1 MKNVA
6 LLFVLVLAGLIVS
19 CSSGSSTPAPTLTS
33 ITVSTQTPSVAAGL
47 TAQFTATGTY
57 SNNTTQNLTATA
69 TWSSSNTSVA
79 TVAAG
84 GLAKGLVANANPIT
98 ITATVGTVSGT
109 GSLTVTAATLQ
120 SIAVTPANDTV
131 PLGTITAFTATGTYS
146 DNSTQNLTAAATWMS
161 SNPTQASITSP
172 GGVVTAL
179 ALTNTA
185 ITITATSVGVSGNTG
200 LTVAN
205 ATLTSIVI
213 PSGPQNTVTIAN
225 STSYQFAAYGLYND
239 GSKRNLTTKVT
250 WASSNQA
257 AATIGAANGRAQ
269 AVGANQSTSISATLG
284 SVTGMATLVVS
295 TATIQSIAV
304 GPSGASIA
312 PLTTQTFS
320 AIGTFSDNSTQNIS
334 QDVDWVSNNSTVA
347 TISNAAGTIGVAT
360 AVAPGGAT
368 ATISA
373 AFGGTTG
380 TASLF
385 VSTAKLNTITVS
397 PATATLAVNAN
408 LALQSTG
415 NFSDGTTQSITS
427 VVTCTSSD
435 TTIATVSGNIVTGE
449 SISATPA
456 TITCSLGGVNG
467 TASITVEGFTA
478 IAITAPNNGNVAEDT
493 SIALTATGTLTDGT
507 TQNITSSV
515 LWTSSNP
522 SLATM
527 SNSSG
532 SYGWANG
539 IAPGTVTVIAA
550 FGGQVGVTS
559 LNVTDATLT
568 SITITPKNP
577 SVGLGARQQFS
588 AQGSFSDQSTED
600 LTQQVTWTASD
611 QAVAIINS
619 TGLALTTG
627 IGSTSIGATLNE
639 VTATPATLTVDCGAN
654 CAMPER

>member
-6 LLFVLVLAGLIVS
+6 LPFALVLAGLLAA
-19 CSSGSSTPAPTLTS
+19 CSSSSSTPAPTLTS
-33 ITVSTQTPSVAAGL
+33 ITVTTQTPSVAAGL
-47 TAQFTATGTY
+47 TSQFTATGNY
-57 SNNTTQNLTATA
+57 SNNTTQDLTATA

-84 GLAKGLVANANPIT
+84 GLAKGVAANANPVT

-109 GSLTVTAATLQ
+109 GSLTVTAAILQ

-131 PLGTITAFTATGTYS
+131 PIGTITPFTATGTYS
-146 DNSTQNLTAAATWMS
+146 DNSTQDLTSTATWSS
-161 SNPTQASITSP
+161 SNTAQASITSP

-179 ALTNTA
+179 ALTSTA
-185 ITITATSVGVSGNTG
+185 ITITATSGTVSGNTG
-200 LTVAN
+200 LTVAT

-225 STSYQFAAYGLYND
+225 GTSYQFTAYGLYND

-250 WASSNQA
+250 WASANPN
-257 AATIGAANGRAQ
+257 AATIGAGTGRAQ
-269 AVGANQSTSISATLG
+269 AVGAGLSTSITATLG
-284 SVTGMATLVVS
+284 SVSGMTTLVVS

-304 GPSGASIA
+304 GPTNVQIA
-312 PLTTQTFS
+312 PLTDQTFT
-320 AIGTFSDNSTQNIS
+320 AIGTFSDNTTQNIS
-334 QDVDWVSNNSTVA
+334 QDVMWSSNNPVA
-347 TISNAAGTIGVAT
+347 TISNTAGSIGVAT
-360 AVAPGGAT
+360 AVSPGGAT

-373 AFGGTTG
+373 TFGATTG
-380 TASLF
+380 TAQLI
-385 VSTAKLNTITVS
+385 VSTATLNTITVT
-397 PATATLAVNAN
+397 PATATLALEAN

-415 NFSDGTTQSITS
+415 NFSDGTSQPITT
-427 VVTCTSSD
+427 VATCVSSD
-435 TTIATVSGNIVTGE
+435 TTIATVNENIVTGE
-449 SISATPA
+449 SISANPV
-456 TITCSLGGVNG
+456 TIKCSLGGVHG
-467 TASITVEGFTA
+467 TASVTVEGFTA

-532 SYGWANG
+532 TYGWANG

-550 FGGQVGVTS
+550 FGGQVGVAS

-568 SITITPKNP
+568 TITITPANP
-577 SVGLGARQQFS
+577 SVNLGTRQQFS
-588 AQGSFSDQSTED
+588 AKGTFSDLSTEE
-600 LTQQVTWTASD
+600 LTQQVTWTSSE

-619 TGLALTTG
+619 AGLALTTG
-627 IGSTSIGATLNE
+627 KGSTSIGATLNG
-639 VTATPATLTVDCGAN
+639 VTATSATLTVN
-654 CAMPER
+654 

>member
-6 LLFVLVLAGLIVS
+6 LLFALVLAGLLAA
-19 CSSGSSTPAPTLTS
+19 CSSGSSAPTLTS

-47 TAQFTATGTY
+47 TSQFTATGNY

-69 TWSSSNTSVA
+69 TWSSSSTSVA

-84 GLAKGLVANANPIT
+84 GLAKGLVANANPVT
-98 ITATVGTVSGT
+98 ITATVGTVSGA
-109 GSLTVTAATLQ
+109 GSLTVTAAILQ

-146 DNSTQNLTAAATWMS
+146 DNSTQNLTSTATWMS
-161 SNPTQASITSP
+161 SSPTQASIDSP

-269 AVGANQSTSISATLG
+269 AVGADQSTSISATLG
-284 SVTGMATLVVS
+284 SMTGMATLAVS

-304 GPSGASIA
+304 GPSGVSIA
-312 PLTTQTFS
+312 PLTTQTFT

-334 QDVDWVSNNSTVA
+334 QDVMWASNNPVA
-347 TISNAAGTIGVAT
+347 TISNTAGTKGVAT
-360 AVAPGGAT
+360 AVLPGGAT

-380 TASLF
+380 TANLT
-385 VSTAKLNTITVS
+385 VSTATLNTITVS

-415 NFSDGTTQSITS
+415 NFSNGPQPITS
-427 VVTCTSSD
+427 DVTCTSSD

-539 IAPGTVTVIAA
+539 IA
-550 FGGQVGVTS
+550 
-559 LNVTDATLT
+559 
-568 SITITPKNP
+568 
-577 SVGLGARQQFS
+577 
-588 AQGSFSDQSTED
+588 
-600 LTQQVTWTASD
+600 
-611 QAVAIINS
+611 
-619 TGLALTTG
+619 
-627 IGSTSIGATLNE
+627 
-639 VTATPATLTVDCGAN
+639 
-654 CAMPER
+654 

>member
-6 LLFVLVLAGLIVS
+6 LLFALVLAGLLAA
-19 CSSGSSTPAPTLTS
+19 CSSGSSAPTLTS

-47 TAQFTATGTY
+47 TSQFTATGNY

-69 TWSSSNTSVA
+69 TWSSSSTSVA

-84 GLAKGLVANANPIT
+84 GLAKGLVANANPVT
-98 ITATVGTVSGT
+98 ITATVGTVSGA
-109 GSLTVTAATLQ
+109 GSLTVTAAILQ

-146 DNSTQNLTAAATWMS
+146 DNSTQNLTSTATWMS
-161 SNPTQASITSP
+161 SSPTQASIDSP

-225 STSYQFAAYGLYND
+225 NTSYQFAAYGLYND

-257 AATIGAANGRAQ
+257 AATIGPANGRAQ
-269 AVGANQSTSISATLG
+269 AVGADQSTSISATLG
-284 SVTGMATLVVS
+284 SMTGMATLAVS

-304 GPSGASIA
+304 GPSGVSIA
-312 PLTTQTFS
+312 PLTTQTFT

-334 QDVDWVSNNSTVA
+334 QDVMWASNNPVA
-347 TISNAAGTIGVAT
+347 TISNTAGTKGVAT
-360 AVAPGGAT
+360 AVLPGGAT

-380 TASLF
+380 TANLT
-385 VSTAKLNTITVS
+385 VSTATLNTITVS

-415 NFSDGTTQSITS
+415 NFSNGPQPITS
-427 VVTCTSSD
+427 DVTCTSSD

-478 IAITAPNNGNVAEDT
+478 IAITAPNSGNVAEDT

-527 SNSSG
+527 SNSLG

-550 FGGQVGVTS
+550 FGGLVGVAS

-568 SITITPKNP
+568 SITITPATQ
-577 SVGLGARQQFS
+577 SVGLGERQQFS
-588 AQGSFSDQSTED
+588 AQGSFSDLSTEN
-600 LTQQVTWTASD
+600 LTQQVTWTSSD

-639 VTATPATLTVDCGAN
+639 FTATPATLTVGCGAK
-654 CAMPER
+654 CTMPER

>member
-6 LLFVLVLAGLIVS
+6 LLFALVLAGLLAA
-19 CSSGSSTPAPTLTS
+19 CSSGSSAPAPTLTS

-47 TAQFTATGTY
+47 TSQFTATGNY

-84 GLAKGLVANANPIT
+84 GLAKGLVANATPVT
-98 ITATVGTVSGT
+98 ISATVGTVSGT
-109 GSLTVTAATLQ
+109 GSLTVTAAILQ

-146 DNSTQNLTAAATWMS
+146 DNSTQNLTSTATWMS
-161 SNPTQASITSP
+161 SSPTQASITSP

-179 ALTNTA
+179 ALANTA
-185 ITITATSVGVSGNTG
+185 ITITATSSGISGNTG

-225 STSYQFAAYGLYND
+225 NTSYQFAAYGLYND

-257 AATIGAANGRAQ
+257 AATIGTANGRAQ

-284 SVTGMATLVVS
+284 SVSGMATLVVS

-312 PLTTQTFS
+312 PLTTQTFT

-334 QDVDWVSNNSTVA
+334 QDVTWDSNNSVA
-347 TISNAAGTIGVAT
+347 TISNTAGTIGVAT
-360 AVAPGGAT
+360 AVLPGGAT
-368 ATISA
+368 AIISA

-380 TASLF
+380 TADLT
-385 VSTAKLNTITVS
+385 VSTATLNTITVS

-415 NFSDGTTQSITS
+415 NFSDGSSQPITS
-427 VVTCTSSD
+427 VVTCASSD
-435 TTIATVSGNIVTGE
+435 TTIATVSGNIVTGD
-449 SISATPA
+449 SISETPA
-456 TITCSLGGVNG
+456 TITCSLGEVNG

-478 IAITAPNNGNVAEDT
+478 IAITPNNGNVAEDT

-527 SNSSG
+527 SNSLG

-550 FGGQVGVTS
+550 FGGQVGVAS
-559 LNVTDATLT
+559 LNVTDATLR
-568 SITITPKNP
+568 SITVTPANK

-588 AQGSFSDQSTED
+588 AQGSFSDLSTED
-600 LTQQVTWTASD
+600 LTQQVTWTSSD

-627 IGSTSIGATLNE
+627 RGSTSIGATLNE
-639 VTATPATLTVDCGAN
+639 VTATPATLTVDCGAK
-654 CAMPER
+654 CTMPER

>member
-84 GLAKGLVANANPIT
+84 GLAKGLVANANPVT

-146 DNSTQNLTAAATWMS
+146 DNSTQNLTSTATWMS

-185 ITITATSVGVSGNTG
+185 ITITATSSGVSGNTG

-225 STSYQFAAYGLYND
+225 NTTYQFAAYGLYND
-239 GSKRNLTTKVT
+239 GSKRNLTTKVA
-250 WASSNQA
+250 WASSNPNV
-257 AATIGAANGRAQ
+257 ATIGPATGRAH
-269 AVGANQSTSISATLG
+269 AVEAGQSTSITATLG

-312 PLTTQTFS
+312 PLTTQTFT
-320 AIGTFSDNSTQNIS
+320 AIGTFSDNSTQNIT
-334 QDVDWVSNNSTVA
+334 QDVMWASNNPVA
-347 TISNAAGTIGVAT
+347 TISNTAGSIGVAT
-360 AVAPGGAT
+360 AVSPGGAT
-368 ATISA
+368 AIISA

-385 VSTAKLNTITVS
+385 VSTATLNTITVS
-397 PATATLAVNAN
+397 PATATLAVNTN

-415 NFSDGTTQSITS
+415 NFSNGPQPITS
-427 VVTCTSSD
+427 DVTCTSSD
-435 TTIATVSGNIVTGE
+435 PTIATVSGNIVTGE

-527 SNSSG
+527 SNSLG

-550 FGGQVGVTS
+550 FGGQVGVAS
-559 LNVTDATLT
+559 INVTDATLT

-639 VTATPATLTVDCGAN
+639 VTATPATLTVDCGSN

>member
-6 LLFVLVLAGLIVS
+6 LLFALVLAGLLAA
-19 CSSGSSTPAPTLTS
+19 CSSGSSAPTLTS

-47 TAQFTATGTY
+47 TSQFTATGNY

-69 TWSSSNTSVA
+69 TWSSSSTSVA

-84 GLAKGLVANANPIT
+84 GLAKGLVANANPVT
-98 ITATVGTVSGT
+98 ITATVGTVSGA
-109 GSLTVTAATLQ
+109 GSLTVTAAILQ

-146 DNSTQNLTAAATWMS
+146 DNSTQNLTSTATWMS
-161 SNPTQASITSP
+161 SSPTQASIDSP

-225 STSYQFAAYGLYND
+225 NTSYQFAAYGLYND

-257 AATIGAANGRAQ
+257 AATIGPANGRAQ
-269 AVGANQSTSISATLG
+269 AVGADQSTSISATLG
-284 SVTGMATLVVS
+284 SMTGMATLAVS

-304 GPSGASIA
+304 GPSGVSIA
-312 PLTTQTFS
+312 PLTTQTFT

-334 QDVDWVSNNSTVA
+334 QDVMWASNNPVA
-347 TISNAAGTIGVAT
+347 TISNTAGTKGVAT
-360 AVAPGGAT
+360 AVLPGGAT

-380 TASLF
+380 TANLT
-385 VSTAKLNTITVS
+385 VSTATLNTITVS

-415 NFSDGTTQSITS
+415 NFSNGPQPITS
-427 VVTCTSSD
+427 DVTCTSSD

-478 IAITAPNNGNVAEDT
+478 IAITAPNSGNVAEDT

-527 SNSSG
+527 SNSLG

-550 FGGQVGVTS
+550 FGGLVGVAS

-568 SITITPKNP
+568 SITITPATQ
-577 SVGLGARQQFS
+577 SVGLGERQQFS
-588 AQGSFSDQSTED
+588 AQGSFSDLSTEN
-600 LTQQVTWTASD
+600 LTQQVTWTSSD

-639 VTATPATLTVDCGAN
+639 VTATPATLTVGCGAK
-654 CAMPER
+654 CTMPER

>member
-6 LLFVLVLAGLIVS
+6 LLFALVLAGLLAA
-19 CSSGSSTPAPTLTS
+19 CSSGSSAPTLTS

-47 TAQFTATGTY
+47 TSQFTATGNY

-69 TWSSSNTSVA
+69 TWSSSSTSVA

-84 GLAKGLVANANPIT
+84 GLAKGLVANANPVT
-98 ITATVGTVSGT
+98 ITATVGTVSGA
-109 GSLTVTAATLQ
+109 GSLTVTAAILQ

-146 DNSTQNLTAAATWMS
+146 DNSTQNLTSTATWMS
-161 SNPTQASITSP
+161 SSPTQASIDSP

-225 STSYQFAAYGLYND
+225 NTSYQFAAYGLYND

-257 AATIGAANGRAQ
+257 AATIGPANGRAQ
-269 AVGANQSTSISATLG
+269 AVGADQSTSISATLG
-284 SVTGMATLVVS
+284 SMTGMATLAVS

-304 GPSGASIA
+304 GPSGVSIA
-312 PLTTQTFS
+312 PLTTQTFT

-334 QDVDWVSNNSTVA
+334 QDVMWASNNPVA
-347 TISNAAGTIGVAT
+347 TISNTAGTKGVAT
-360 AVAPGGAT
+360 AVLPGGAT

-380 TASLF
+380 TANLT
-385 VSTAKLNTITVS
+385 VSTATLNTITVS

-415 NFSDGTTQSITS
+415 NFSNGPQPITS
-427 VVTCTSSD
+427 DVTCTSSD

-478 IAITAPNNGNVAEDT
+478 IAITAPNSGNVAGDT

-527 SNSSG
+527 SNSLG

-550 FGGQVGVTS
+550 FGGLVGVAS

-568 SITITPKNP
+568 SITITPATQ
-577 SVGLGARQQFS
+577 SVGLGERQQFS
-588 AQGSFSDQSTED
+588 AQGSFSDLSTEN
-600 LTQQVTWTASD
+600 LTQQVTWTSSD

-639 VTATPATLTVDCGAN
+639 VTATPATLTVGCGAK
-654 CAMPER
+654 CTMPER

>member
-6 LLFVLVLAGLIVS
+6 LLFVLVLAGLLAS

-33 ITVSTQTPSVAAGL
+33 ITVSTQAPSVAAGL
-47 TAQFTATGTY
+47 TSQFTATGNY
-57 SNNTTQNLTATA
+57 SNNTTQDLTATA

-79 TVAAG
+79 TVATG
-84 GLAKGLVANANPIT
+84 GLAKGLVANANPVT
-98 ITATVGTVSGT
+98 ITATAGTVSGA
-109 GSLTVTAATLQ
+109 GSLTVTAAILQ

-131 PLGTITAFTATGTYS
+131 PLGTNTPFTATGTYS
-146 DNSTQNLTAAATWMS
+146 DNSTQNLTSTATWTS
-161 SNPTQASITSP
+161 SNPAQASITSP

-179 ALTNTA
+179 ALTNAA
-185 ITITATSVGVSGNTG
+185 ITITATFGTVSGNTG
-200 LTVAN
+200 LTVAT
-205 ATLTSIVI
+205 ATLVSIVI

-225 STSYQFAAYGLYND
+225 GTSYQFAAYGIYND
-239 GSKRNLTTKVT
+239 GSKRNLTTKVA
-250 WASSNQA
+250 WASLNPD
-257 AATIGAANGRAQ
+257 AATIGPATGRAQ
-269 AVGANQSTSISATLG
+269 AVGAGQSTSISATLG
-284 SVTGMATLVVS
+284 AVSGTATLVVS
-295 TATIQSIAV
+295 TAALQSIAV
-304 GPSGASIA
+304 GPTGSTIA
-312 PLTTQTFS
+312 PLTTQTFT
-320 AIGTFSDNSTQNIS
+320 AIGTFSDNSTQNIT
-334 QDVDWVSNNSTVA
+334 QDVVWSSNNPLA
-347 TISNAAGTIGVAT
+347 TISNTAGSIGVAT
-360 AVAPGGAT
+360 AVSPGGAT

-385 VSTAKLNTITVS
+385 VSTATLNTITVS
-397 PATATLAVNAN
+397 PATATLALNAN

-415 NFSDGTTQSITS
+415 NFSDGSTQPITT
-427 VVTCTSSD
+427 VVTCASSD
-435 TTIATVSGNIVTGE
+435 TSIATVNENIVTGE

-467 TASITVEGFTA
+467 TASVTVEGFTK
-478 IAITAPNNGNVAEDT
+478 ITIMPNNGNVAEDT

-550 FGGQVGVTS
+550 FGGQVGVAS
-559 LNVTDATLT
+559 LTVTDATLT
-568 SITITPKNP
+568 SIAITPTNP
-577 SVGLGARQQFS
+577 SVGLGVRLQFL
-588 AQGSFSDQSTED
+588 AKGTFSDASTED
-600 LTQQVTWTASD
+600 LTQQVTWTSSK

-619 TGLALTTG
+619 AGLASTIG

-639 VTATPATLTVDCGAN
+639 FTATSETLTVNCGAK
-654 CAMPER
+654 CAMP

>member
-6 LLFVLVLAGLIVS
+6 LLFALVLAGLLAA
-19 CSSGSSTPAPTLTS
+19 CSSGSSAPTLTS

-47 TAQFTATGTY
+47 TSQFTATGNY

-69 TWSSSNTSVA
+69 TWSSSSTSVA

-84 GLAKGLVANANPIT
+84 GLAKGLVANANPVT
-98 ITATVGTVSGT
+98 ITATVGTVSGA
-109 GSLTVTAATLQ
+109 GSLTVTAAILQ

-146 DNSTQNLTAAATWMS
+146 DNSTQNLTSTATWMS
-161 SNPTQASITSP
+161 SSPTQASIDSP

-225 STSYQFAAYGLYND
+225 NTSYQFAAYGLYND

-257 AATIGAANGRAQ
+257 AATIGPANGRAQ
-269 AVGANQSTSISATLG
+269 AVGADQSTSISATLG
-284 SVTGMATLVVS
+284 SMTGMATLAVS

-304 GPSGASIA
+304 GPSGVSIA
-312 PLTTQTFS
+312 PLTTQTFT

-334 QDVDWVSNNSTVA
+334 QDVMWASNNPVA
-347 TISNAAGTIGVAT
+347 TISNTAGTKGVAT
-360 AVAPGGAT
+360 AVLPGGAT
-368 ATISA
+368 VTISA

-380 TASLF
+380 TANLT
-385 VSTAKLNTITVS
+385 VSTATLNTITVS

-415 NFSDGTTQSITS
+415 NFSNGPQPITS
-427 VVTCTSSD
+427 DVTCTSSD

-478 IAITAPNNGNVAEDT
+478 IAITAPT
-493 SIALTATGTLTDGT
+493 TTA
-507 TQNITSSV
+507 
-515 LWTSSNP
+515 
-522 SLATM
+522 
-527 SNSSG
+527 
-532 SYGWANG
+532 
-539 IAPGTVTVIAA
+539 APMT
-550 FGGQVGVTS
+550 
-559 LNVTDATLT
+559 
-568 SITITPKNP
+568 
-577 SVGLGARQQFS
+577 
-588 AQGSFSDQSTED
+588 
-600 LTQQVTWTASD
+600 
-611 QAVAIINS
+611 
-619 TGLALTTG
+619 
-627 IGSTSIGATLNE
+627 
-639 VTATPATLTVDCGAN
+639 
-654 CAMPER
+654 

>member
-6 LLFVLVLAGLIVS
+6 LLFALVLAGLLAA
-19 CSSGSSTPAPTLTS
+19 CSSGSSAPTLTS

-47 TAQFTATGTY
+47 TSQFTATGNY

-69 TWSSSNTSVA
+69 TWSSSSTSVA

-84 GLAKGLVANANPIT
+84 GLAKGLVANANPVT
-98 ITATVGTVSGT
+98 ITATVGTVSGA
-109 GSLTVTAATLQ
+109 GSLTVTAAILQ

-146 DNSTQNLTAAATWMS
+146 DNSTQNLTSTATWMS
-161 SNPTQASITSP
+161 SSPTQASIDSP

-225 STSYQFAAYGLYND
+225 NTSYQFAAYGLYND

-257 AATIGAANGRAQ
+257 AATIGPANGRAQ
-269 AVGANQSTSISATLG
+269 AVGADQSTSISATLG
-284 SVTGMATLVVS
+284 SMTGMATLAVS

-304 GPSGASIA
+304 GPSGVSIA
-312 PLTTQTFS
+312 PLTTQTFT

-334 QDVDWVSNNSTVA
+334 QDVMWASNNPVA
-347 TISNAAGTIGVAT
+347 TISNTAGTKGVAT
-360 AVAPGGAT
+360 AVLPGGAT
-368 ATISA
+368 VTISA

-380 TASLF
+380 TANLT
-385 VSTAKLNTITVS
+385 VSTATLNTITVS

-415 NFSDGTTQSITS
+415 NFSNGPQPITS
-427 VVTCTSSD
+427 DVTCTSSD

-478 IAITAPNNGNVAEDT
+478 IAITAPNSGNVAEDT

-527 SNSSG
+527 SNSLG

-550 FGGQVGVTS
+550 FGGLVGVAS

-568 SITITPKNP
+568 SITITPATQ
-577 SVGLGARQQFS
+577 SVGLGERQQFS
-588 AQGSFSDQSTED
+588 AQGSFSDLSTEN
-600 LTQQVTWTASD
+600 LTQQVTWTSSD

-639 VTATPATLTVDCGAN
+639 FTATPATLTVGCGAK
-654 CAMPER
+654 CTMPER

>member
-6 LLFVLVLAGLIVS
+6 LPFALVLAGLLS
-19 CSSGSSTPAPTLTS
+19 ACSSGNSTPAPTLTS

-47 TAQFTATGTY
+47 TSQFTATGNY
-57 SNNTTQNLTATA
+57 SNSTTQDLTATA
-69 TWSSSNTSVA
+69 TWSSSNTAVA
-79 TVAAG
+79 TIAAG
-84 GLAKGLVANANPIT
+84 GLAKGLVANASPVT
-98 ITATVGTVSGT
+98 ITATMGTVSGA
-109 GSLTVTAATLQ
+109 GSLTVTAAILQ
-120 SIAVTPANDTV
+120 SVAVTPANDTV
-131 PLGTITAFTATGTYS
+131 PIGTITPFTATGTYS
-146 DNSTQNLTAAATWMS
+146 DNSTQDLTSTAAWTS
-161 SNPTQASITSP
+161 SNTAQASITSP

-185 ITITATSVGVSGNTG
+185 ITITATSGTVSGNTG

-205 ATLTSIVI
+205 ATLSSIVI

-225 STSYQFAAYGLYND
+225 NTSYQFAAYGLYND

-250 WASSNQA
+250 WASSNQN
-257 AATIGAANGRAQ
+257 AATIGAGTGRAQ
-269 AVGANQSTSISATLG
+269 AVGANLSTSITATLG
-284 SVTGMATLVVS
+284 SVTGMATLDVS
-295 TATIQSIAV
+295 NATIQSIAV
-304 GPSGASIA
+304 GPSGATIA
-312 PLTTQTFS
+312 PLTTQTFT

-334 QDVDWVSNNSTVA
+334 QDVVWASNNAVA
-347 TISNAAGTIGVAT
+347 TISNTAGSIGVAT

-380 TASLF
+380 TASLI
-385 VSTAKLNTITVS
+385 VSTATLSSITVT

-408 LALQSTG
+408 LALQATG
-415 NFSDGTTQSITS
+415 TFSDNSTQSITAVS
-427 VVTCTSSD
+427 TFTSLD
-435 TTIATVSGNIVTGE
+435 TSIATVSENIVTGE
-449 SISATPA
+449 TISPNPV
-456 TITCSLGGVNG
+456 TINCSLGGVTG
-467 TASITVEGFTA
+467 TASVTVEGFTA
-478 IAITAPNNGNVAEDT
+478 ITINAPNNGNVAEDT
-493 SIALTATGTLTDGT
+493 SIALTATGTLTDGS

-539 IAPGTVTVIAA
+539 IAPGTVTVIAS

-568 SITITPKNP
+568 TIAITPANP
-577 SVGLGARQQFS
+577 SVNLGTRQQF
-588 AQGSFSDQSTED
+588 AAKGTFSDLSTQD
-600 LTQQVTWTASD
+600 LTQQVTWTSSD

-627 IGSTSIGATLNE
+627 TGSTSIGATLNGI
-639 VTATPATLTVDCGAN
+639 TATPATLTVN
-654 CAMPER
+654 

>member
-6 LLFVLVLAGLIVS
+6 LLFALVLAGLLAA
-19 CSSGSSTPAPTLTS
+19 CSSGSSAPTLTS

-47 TAQFTATGTY
+47 TSQFTATGNY

-69 TWSSSNTSVA
+69 TWSSSSTSVA

-84 GLAKGLVANANPIT
+84 GLAKGLVANANPVT
-98 ITATVGTVSGT
+98 ITATVGTVSGA
-109 GSLTVTAATLQ
+109 GSLTVTAAILQ

-146 DNSTQNLTAAATWMS
+146 DNSTQNLTSTATWMS
-161 SNPTQASITSP
+161 SSPTQASIDSP

-225 STSYQFAAYGLYND
+225 NTSYQFAAYGLYND

-257 AATIGAANGRAQ
+257 AATIGPANGRAQ
-269 AVGANQSTSISATLG
+269 AVGADQSTSISATLG
-284 SVTGMATLVVS
+284 SMTGMATLAVS

-304 GPSGASIA
+304 GPSGVSIA
-312 PLTTQTFS
+312 PLTTQTFT

-334 QDVDWVSNNSTVA
+334 QDVMWASNNPVA
-347 TISNAAGTIGVAT
+347 TISNTAGTKGVAT
-360 AVAPGGAT
+360 AVLPGGAT

-380 TASLF
+380 TANLT
-385 VSTAKLNTITVS
+385 VSTATLNTITVS

-415 NFSDGTTQSITS
+415 NFSNGPQPITS
-427 VVTCTSSD
+427 DVTCTSSD

-478 IAITAPNNGNVAEDT
+478 IAITAPNSGNVAEDT

-527 SNSSG
+527 SNSLG

-550 FGGQVGVTS
+550 FGGLVGVAS
-559 LNVTDATLT
+559 LNVTDAALT
-568 SITITPKNP
+568 SITIAPANP
-577 SVGLGARQQFS
+577 GVDLGVRQQFS
-588 AQGSFSDQSTED
+588 AQGSFSDLSTEN
-600 LTQQVTWTASD
+600 LTQQVTWTSSD

-639 VTATPATLTVDCGAN
+639 FTATPATLTVGCGAK
-654 CAMPER
+654 CTMPER

>member
-6 LLFVLVLAGLIVS
+6 LLFALVLAGLLAA
-19 CSSGSSTPAPTLTS
+19 CSSGSSAPTLTS

-47 TAQFTATGTY
+47 TSQFTATGNY

-69 TWSSSNTSVA
+69 TWSSSSTSVA

-84 GLAKGLVANANPIT
+84 GLAKGLVANANPVT
-98 ITATVGTVSGT
+98 ITATVGTVSGA
-109 GSLTVTAATLQ
+109 GSLTVTAAILQ

-146 DNSTQNLTAAATWMS
+146 DNSTQNLTSTATWMS
-161 SNPTQASITSP
+161 SSPTQASIDSP

-225 STSYQFAAYGLYND
+225 NTSYQFAAYGLYND

-257 AATIGAANGRAQ
+257 AATIGPANGRAQ
-269 AVGANQSTSISATLG
+269 AVGADQSTSISATLG
-284 SVTGMATLVVS
+284 SMTGMATLAVS

-304 GPSGASIA
+304 GPSGVSIA
-312 PLTTQTFS
+312 PLTTQTFT

-334 QDVDWVSNNSTVA
+334 QDVMWASNNPVA
-347 TISNAAGTIGVAT
+347 TISNTAGTKGVAT
-360 AVAPGGAT
+360 AVLPGGAT

-380 TASLF
+380 TANLT
-385 VSTAKLNTITVS
+385 VSTATLNTITVS

-415 NFSDGTTQSITS
+415 NFSNGPQPITS
-427 VVTCTSSD
+427 DVTCTSSD

-478 IAITAPNNGNVAEDT
+478 IAITAPNSGNVAEDT

-527 SNSSG
+527 SNSLG

-568 SITITPKNP
+568 SITITPATQ
-577 SVGLGARQQFS
+577 SVGLGERQQFS
-588 AQGSFSDQSTED
+588 AQGSFSDLSTEN
-600 LTQQVTWTASD
+600 LTQQVTWTSSD

-639 VTATPATLTVDCGAN
+639 VTATPATLTVGCGAK
-654 CAMPER
+654 CTMPER

>member
-1 MKNVA
+1 MKNVVLPFA
-6 LLFVLVLAGLIVS
+6 LVLAGLLAA
-19 CSSGSSTPAPTLTS
+19 CSSGTSTPAPTLTS

-47 TAQFTATGTY
+47 TAQFTATGNY

-79 TVAAG
+79 TIAAG
-84 GLAKGLVANANPIT
+84 GLAKGLVANANPVT
-98 ITATVGTVSGT
+98 ITATLGTVSGT
-109 GSLTVTAATLQ
+109 GSLTVTAALLQ

-131 PLGTITAFTATGTYS
+131 PLGTITPFTATGTYS
-146 DNSTQNLTAAATWMS
+146 DNSTQDLTATATWTS
-161 SNPTQASITSP
+161 SNTAQAAITSP

-185 ITITATSVGVSGNTG
+185 ITITAISGGVSGNTG

-225 STSYQFAAYGLYND
+225 NTSYQFAAYGLYND

-250 WASSNQA
+250 WASSNQN

-269 AVGANQSTSISATLG
+269 AVGAGLSSSITATLG
-284 SVTGMATLVVS
+284 SVSGMATLAVS

-304 GPSGASIA
+304 GPTQVQIA
-312 PLTTQTFS
+312 PLTTQTFT
-320 AIGTFSDNSTQNIS
+320 AIGTFSDGTNITTQNIS
-334 QDVDWVSNNSTVA
+334 QDVIWASNNPVA
-347 TISNAAGTIGVAT
+347 TISNTTGSIGVAT
-360 AVAPGGAT
+360 AVQPGGAT

-373 AFGGTTG
+373 VFGGVTG
-380 TASLF
+380 TASLI
-385 VSTAKLNTITVS
+385 VSTATLNTITVT

-415 NFSDGTTQSITS
+415 NFSDGTTQPITS
-427 VVTCTSSD
+427 DVTCTSSD
-435 TTIATVSGNIVTGE
+435 TTIATVNENIVTGE
-449 SISATPA
+449 STSSNPV
-456 TITCSLGGVNG
+456 TITCSLGGVSG
-467 TASITVEGFTA
+467 TASVTVEGFTA
-478 IAITAPNNGNVAEDT
+478 ITITAPNNGNVAEDT

-507 TQNITSSV
+507 MQNITTSV

-522 SLATM
+522 AFATM
-527 SNSSG
+527 SNSLG

-550 FGGQVGVTS
+550 FGGQVGVAS

-568 SITITPKNP
+568 SIAITPANP
-577 SVGLGARQQFS
+577 SVTLGTRQQFS
-588 AQGSFSDQSTED
+588 ATGTFSDNSTED
-600 LTQQVTWTASD
+600 LTQQVTWTSSD
-611 QAVAIINS
+611 QAVAIINGA
-619 TGLALTTG
+619 GLALTTG
-627 IGSTSIGATLNE
+627 TGSTSIGASMNG
-639 VTATPATLTVDCGAN
+639 VTATSATLTVN
-654 CAMPER
+654 